1 MVPHGR
7 IWLSIVLFSLLSGCF
22 VKTKLPLDRDLD
34 RTVLGSKV
42 GRASVESYVWAVA
55 LGDAGIQA
63 AARNGGIQTIQ
74 HADQEYFIVLGG
86 LYARLTTI
94 VYGD

>member
-1 MVPHGR
+1 MNLR
-7 IWLSIVLFSLLSGCF
+7 ARSWLSIVLFSLASGCF
-22 VKTKLPLDRDLD
+22 VNTKLPLDRDLD
-34 RTVLGSKV
+34 RTVLGSKI
-42 GRASVESYVWAVA
+42 GRASTESYLWAVA
-55 LGDAGIQA
+55 IGDAGIQA

-74 HADQEYFIVLGG
+74 HADQEYLIVLGG